1 MTGREL
7 IVYILENGLEDE
19 PIIKDGVFVGFMTRI
34 GAAEKFDVGA
44 ATVQAWIKLNQL
56 EVVKLDDIVMIPV
69 DAKKPNTNETRELSE
84 K

>member
-34 GAAEKFDVGA
+34 DAAEKFDVGA
-44 ATVQAWIKLNQL
+44 ATVQAWIKLGQL
-56 EVVKLDDIVMIPV
+56 DVIKLDDIVMIPV
-69 DAKKPNTNETRELSE
+69 DAKKPNKIETRE
-84 K
+84 